1 MTRKNL
7 SGLAR
12 AYGCKVVKVDYGF
25 DVDRA
30 GGVLLGTNSGVYG
43 WNWNAY
49 LLGNFII
56 VQGYRNFPAY
66 ENNYFINKAFKNFKK
81 ACIAGESTID
91 AQGYFKQWF
100 DLA

>member
-1 MTRKNL
+1 MTRKDL

-12 AYGCKVVKVDYGF
+12 AYGCKVVKVDYGY

-30 GGVLLGTNSGVYG
+30 GGVLLGTNSG
-43 WNWNAY
+43 A
-49 LLGNFII
+49 LGDFII
-56 VQGYRNFPAY
+56 VQGYRNFPTC
-66 ENNYFINKAFKNFKK
+66 ESNYFINHAFKNFKK
-81 ACIAGESTID
+81 ACIAGESTIT